1 MMELKAESKRE
12 SDPPPEAVQNATVAS
27 PVPPDGGYGW
37 LQVLVAH
44 LEVFNT
50 FGYSY
55 SFGIFEQFYHDE
67 FGFNLSSTSWIG
79 SIHLFFLFVLS
90 TISGRLFDAGYF
102 RHLLI
107 VGSFLQILGLFM
119 ASISTEYWH
128 LFLAQG
134 VCSGIGA
141 GLAYCPVMAC
151 VSTYFTKKRAL
162 AIAIVTSGSATGG
175 IIFPII
181 AQQMIYVH
189 GFPWTIRCMA
199 FVILFNAIVVVALA
213 KEFLIPRK
221 SGPFFEFAAFK
232 EMPFLFF
239 SCGSFLI
246 LWSVFIGPNYINHYA
261 VSVVGISNETSL
273 TILLTLNAFSCPGRV
288 IPSLISDAY
297 LGPFRTLIPLML
309 SAAVLYIGWLGVN
322 NLPSVFVFASLFG
335 FTCGGIQT
343 VGMAGLPTL
352 TIDHS
357 KMGTRIGM
365 ILTMCSFAALTG
377 PPIAG
382 KLIEHG
388 HGKYLYMQIW
398 GACSMA
404 LGAGFIFAAY
414 KSRPKGDC

>member
-1 MMELKAESKRE
+1 MMGLKAKSMRE
-12 SDPPPEAVQNATVAS
+12 SDSPAETMQSATIDL

-37 LQVLVAH
+37 IQVLAAH

-55 SFGIFEQFYHDE
+55 SFGIFEQYYHHE
-67 FGFNLSSTSWIG
+67 LGFSLSSTSWIG
-79 SIHLFFLFVLS
+79 SIHLFLLFILS

-151 VSTYFTKKRAL
+151 VSTYFTNKRAL
-162 AIAIVTSGSATGG
+162 AIAVVTSGSATGG

-181 AQQMIYVH
+181 AQQMMYVH

-199 FVILFNAIVVVALA
+199 FVILFNAIIVVALA
-213 KEFLIPRK
+213 KELLLPRK
-221 SGPFFEFAAFK
+221 NGPFFEFAAFR
-232 EMPFLFF
+232 EMPFVLF

-246 LWSVFIGPNYINHYA
+246 LWSVFIGPSYINHYA
-261 VSVVGISNETSL
+261 TSVVGISNETSL
-273 TILLTLNAFSCPGRV
+273 TILLTLNALSCPGRI

-309 SAAVLYIGWLGVN
+309 SASVLYIGWLGVK

-335 FTCGGIQT
+335 FVCGGIQT
-343 VGMAGLPTL
+343 VGMAGLPNL

-357 KMGTRIGM
+357 KMGTRMGM

-388 HGKYLYMQIW
+388 HGRYLYMQIW

-404 LGAGFIFAAY
+404 LGAGFIFAAF
-414 KSRPKGDC
+414 KSRPKGDN